1 MSFSLKQ
8 KNILV
13 TRGAEQA
20 DLFADKITQYGGNP
34 VVVPLLEIV
43 CKESNFT
50 WEVLRNLSQYD
61 WILFTSANGVDCF
74 FELRKKLENAS
85 ACISSKIATVGEK
98 TSSTLKR
105 YGYEETFTPKT
116 YNADSMASDFL
127 KRFPDPGKLLLIRG
141 NRSRK
146 VLPEKFR
153 QAGLDFDMLEVY
165 DTHFSYKRRPQLIEA
180 VSEKKLDY
188 VSFTSPS
195 TVEAFCEM
203 VEIIP
208 YNIPCV
214 CIGSTTSKRASELG
228 FQYILTP
235 NKFTIDGMIKSIH
248 DHISRKG

>member
-1 MSFSLKQ
+1 MSFSLMK

-20 DLFADKITQYGGNP
+20 NLFADKITQFGGNP

-43 CKESNFT
+43 CKETDST

-74 FELRKKLENAS
+74 FELRKKLENSSSIS
-85 ACISSKIATVGEK
+85 AKIATVGEK
-98 TSSTLKR
+98 TSSALKR
-105 YGYEETFTPKT
+105 YGYEETFTPET
-116 YNADSMASDFL
+116 YDANTMASDFL
-127 KRFPDPGKLLLIRG
+127 KRFPVPGKLLLIRG

-165 DTHFSYKRRPQLIEA
+165 DTHFSYERKPQLIEA
-180 VSEKKLDY
+180 VSKNNLDY

-203 VEIIP
+203 VENIP
-208 YNIPCV
+208 DIIPCV
-214 CIGSTTSKRASELG
+214 CIGSTTSQRARELG

-235 NKFTIDGMIKSIH
+235 TKFTIDGMIQSIS
-248 DHISRKG
+248 DHISKKG